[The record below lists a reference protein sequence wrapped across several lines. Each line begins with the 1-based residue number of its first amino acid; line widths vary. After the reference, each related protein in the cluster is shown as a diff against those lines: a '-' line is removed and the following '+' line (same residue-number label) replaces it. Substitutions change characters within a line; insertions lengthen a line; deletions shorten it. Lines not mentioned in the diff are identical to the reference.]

1 MDTKTLR
8 GVEIKN
14 EDRGEVTAVFATL
27 GVTDHDGDVTREGAF
42 TDGAKVAISAY
53 GHASWGAALPAGK
66 GVIHV
71 RGDEAVLDG
80 QFFLATAHGRDTF
93 ETVKALAEDGLGEW
107 SYGFDIDEYAFGE
120 HDGRHVRFL
129 DRVTVHEVSPV
140 LLGAGVN
147 TRTLAAK
154 SRNQTFAEEG
164 DAVLAAVTAYGERAA
179 DVLAMRLS
187 KGKALGGDS
196 RALLAKVR
204 AELAR
209 LDGLLDQ
216 AEPETSDEAAL
227 ADVQREWLRAVARG
241 L

>member
-1 MDTKTLR
+1 MDTKTLGR
-8 GVEIKN
+8 VEIKD
-14 EDRGEVTAVFATL
+14 ESRGEVTAVFSTL
-27 GVTDHDGDVTREGAF
+27 GVVDSDRDVTREGAF

-53 GHASWGAALPAGK
+53 GHASWGGSLPVGK
-66 GVIHV
+66 GVVHV

-80 QFFLATAHGRDTF
+80 AFFMNTQAGRETF

-120 HDGRHVRFL
+120 HDGQRVRFL

-154 SRNQTFAEEG
+154 GRNQTFAEEG
-164 DAVLAAVTAYGERAA
+164 AAVLAAVTAYGERAA
-179 DVLAMRLS
+179 DVLAMRLN
-187 KGKALGGDS
+187 KGKGLGTDS
-196 RALLAKVR
+196 AALLEQVR
-204 AELAR
+204 AELKR
-209 LDGLLDQ
+209 FEQLLTP
-216 AEPETSDEAAL
+216 APETDDNAAL
-227 ADVQREWLRAVARG
+227 SDVQREYLRAVARG